1 MERWTMD
8 SSTPIAAGIP
18 IEPKENFVPSFE
30 PQMELPL
37 AVTSSPTEWLQF
49 KKQIREVAQIIL
61 NEVLAHKEILFH
73 LNHSRKQSLFKEI
86 ETSAKYLG
94 HSPQGVEKRFSQLRA
109 RETSFSFSLS
119 KQLLMVSTELRLPRR
134 NFRKIRGS
142 EISFRPSLLSS
153 PV

>member
-86 ETSAKYLG
+86 ETSAEYLG
-94 HSPQGVEKRFSQLRA
+94 KAQLAPLNEK
-109 RETSFSFSLS
+109 SFAHHLFMEDKGDPIGGAL
-119 KQLLMVSTELRLPRR
+119 
-134 NFRKIRGS
+134 F
-142 EISFRPSLLSS
+142 
-153 PV
+153 